1 MDPLEVKIKEVLKN
15 IPYGNDGGNVL
26 EDDVVHSFELAEDIA
41 QVVLVIPK
49 QFESCIDGTTKK
61 IESGLKGISEINEV
75 GIKVVSS
82 VEEAEGVSQQPPQ
95 QASAQTQ
102 EHPAPP
108 QQKSYLLEYE
118 NVILVA
124 SGKGGVGKSTVAVNL
139 ALALKSIGKTVSLL
153 DADVFGPS
161 LPVMMGTRNEF
172 PNIVNDRIEP
182 MSKFG
187 VEFMSIGNLVKE
199 DEALIWR
206 GPMVHQALEQM
217 MRDTVWPGGDYM
229 IIDLPPGTG
238 DVQLTLA
245 QMTAAEGVVVVCTPQ
260 DVALLD
266 ARKALHMFEK
276 VNIDV
281 LGMIENMSTFICP
294 GCGEETEIFSSGGAE
309 KESKDQEIPFIGKI
323 PIELDIRLGGD
334 QGQPV
339 VAASPDSKSAKVFV
353 EIAET
358 LNRVVEEG

>member
-1 MDPLEVKIKEVLKN
+1 MDPLEIKIKDVFKS
-15 IPYGNDGGNVL
+15 IPFGYEGGNVL
-26 EDDVVHSFELAEDIA
+26 ESDVVHSFELAGNIA
-41 QVVLVIPK
+41 QLVLIIPK
-49 QFESCIDGTTKK
+49 KFESFIDGTTKK
-61 IESGLKGISEINEV
+61 IESGLKEINEINEV

-82 VEEAEGVSQQPPQ
+82 LQEAEGSTQKQQPGPQ
-95 QASAQTQ
+95 NST
-102 EHPAPP
+102 HPGPP
-108 QQKSYLLEYE
+108 QQKSYLLDYE

-139 ALALKSIGKTVSLL
+139 ALALKSLGKKVSIL

-182 MSKFG
+182 MSKHG
-187 VEFMSIGNLVKE
+187 IEFMSIGNLVKE
-199 DEALIWR
+199 EESLIWR

-238 DVQLTLA
+238 DVQLTIA
-245 QMTAAEGVVVVCTPQ
+245 QMTSAEGVVVVCTPQ

-266 ARKALHMFEK
+266 ARKAIHMFDK

-281 LGMIENMSTFICP
+281 LGIIENMSSFICP
-294 GCGEETEIFSSGGAE
+294 KCGEETAIFSAGGAE
-309 KESKDQEIPFIGKI
+309 KESKDQEVAFIGKI
-323 PIELDIRLGGD
+323 PIELDIREGGD
-334 QGQPV
+334 IGQPV
-339 VAASPDSKSAKVFV
+339 VTASPESKSAQVFI
-353 EIAET
+353 EIAKN
-358 LNRVVEEG
+358 LDKVVEEG